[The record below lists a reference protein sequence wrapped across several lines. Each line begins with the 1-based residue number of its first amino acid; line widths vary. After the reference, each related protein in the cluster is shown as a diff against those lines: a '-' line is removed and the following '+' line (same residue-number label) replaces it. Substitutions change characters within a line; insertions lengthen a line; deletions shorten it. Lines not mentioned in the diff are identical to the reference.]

1 MSRLL
6 KLFGLA
12 LTFAPMIACA
22 QQAAEVDSGG
32 VRIVVMGS
40 STAAGTGPSDPDS
53 AWVSRYRRH
62 LQAMDPQHE
71 VVNLAVGGYT
81 TYHLLP
87 TDTDST
93 DGRPAPDSAHNITQ
107 ALAQD
112 PDAIIINLPSNDAAN
127 KFSIEAQLANYRRY
141 AGIEPRRRTCPSGSP
156 RPQPRNLDEAGRA
169 IQTAMRDSTY
179 ARFGE
184 HAIDFWTGLAEDD
197 ATVKPMYDSGDG
209 IHLNSAAH
217 AILFRRVA
225 EADVLKGLKADG

>member
-1 MSRLL
+1 MPRFF

-12 LTFAPMIACA
+12 LAFAPMIACA
-22 QQAAEVDSGG
+22 QQATEVDSGG

-93 DGRPAPDSAHNITQ
+93 DGRPAPDPEHNITQ

-112 PDAIIINLPSNDAAN
+112 PDAIIVNLPSNDAAN
-127 KFSIEAQLANYRRY
+127 GFSVEDQLANYTVMLER
-141 AGIEPRRRTCPSGSP
+141 AEAQNVPIWIATT
-156 RPQPRNLDEAGRA
+156 QPRNLDEDGRKV
-169 IQTAMRDSTY
+169 QVAMRDSTY

-225 EADVLKGLKADG
+225 EADVPEALKAEK

>member
-1 MSRLL
+1 MPRFF

-53 AWVSRYRRH
+53 AWVNRYRRH

-71 VVNLAVGGYT
+71 VINLAVGGYT
-81 TYHLLP
+81 TYQLLP

-93 DGRPAPDSAHNITQ
+93 EGRPAPDSAHNITQ
-107 ALAQD
+107 ALSLS

-127 KFSIEAQLANYRRY
+127 GFSVEDQLANYAVMLER
-141 AGIEPRRRTCPSGSP
+141 AEAQNVPIWIATT
-156 RPQPRNLDEAGRA
+156 QPRNLDEDGRKV
-169 IQTAMRDSTY
+169 QVAMRDSTY
-179 ARFGE
+179 RRFGE

-225 EADVLKGLKADG
+225 EADVPEALKAEK